1 MRKQESCLEKETMQ
15 GTMPGACRRGRPCT
29 AWIDNIKTWT
39 GLPVEESVR
48 MTEINGESASVV
60 WPAVGPRTA
69 KEQDR
74 GQNVRE
80 LHFSGACSA
89 FGRPIRR
96 VQGDADGTRA
106 TASCSKSAQI
116 NQGRICCQERTR
128 RKDGGSEQQ
137 QQQQQ

>member
-1 MRKQESCLEKETMQ
+1 M
-15 GTMPGACRRGRPCT
+15 
-29 AWIDNIKTWT
+29 DNIKTWT

-74 GQNVRE
+74 AQNVRE
-80 LHFSGACSA
+80 WHFSGACGA

-96 VQGDADGTRA
+96 GQRDADGTRA